1 MWVQTASGS
10 SGSPF
15 YITGLPF
22 TVRGGTNCYQYACGR
37 LGSNSYTNSQ
47 SDIVFEFT
55 PNNTSIFPKVQDG
68 GMNWGMASG
77 THVMVTGSYISD

>member
-1 MWVQTASGS
+1 MAWS
-10 SGSPF
+10 SLSNTYTTNG
-15 YITGLPF
+15 F
-22 TVRGGTNCYQYACGR
+22 TTNAYFDMC
-37 LGSNSYTNSQ
+37 SNSYTNSQ